1 MSVTLHEYREM
12 KTLKEGKFTLS
23 KFWYDRSDE
32 LSGIY
37 DSFKIKTS
45 FLCKKRKIS

>member
-12 KTLKEGKFTLS
+12 KILKEGKFILR

-32 LSGIY
+32 LFGIY
-37 DSFKIKTS
+37 APFRIKIS
-45 FLCKKRKIS
+45 FLFKKRKIS